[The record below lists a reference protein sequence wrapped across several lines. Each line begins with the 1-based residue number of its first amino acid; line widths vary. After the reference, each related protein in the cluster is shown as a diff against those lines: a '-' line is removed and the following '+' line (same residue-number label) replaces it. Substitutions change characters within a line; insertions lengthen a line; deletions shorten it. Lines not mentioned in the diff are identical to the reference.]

1 MDGAAAE
8 LNKIEND
15 LHSHAD
21 SHFRENDRNLI
32 MSDSEKD
39 GLFDDAMADFKQSLK
54 LVRNKFSVVDRKVED
69 LGQLTD
75 DFHYSTDKLT
85 ALYVRDIEKRRKYF
99 QEHPVATT
107 TEDGSVVDLD

>member
-1 MDGAAAE
+1 ME
-8 LNKIEND
+8 E
-15 LHSHAD
+15 
-21 SHFRENDRNLI
+21 
-32 MSDSEKD
+32 
-39 GLFDDAMADFKQSLK
+39 
-54 LVRNKFSVVDRKVED
+54 